1 MSMTWITCARR
12 GSLMRYSHELAP
24 YCAVGDGD
32 SLAVESFHTDY
43 RGAVIEPRSGLRHAA
58 LLCIAVGI
66 AGLGGAAA
74 GRVNGYDCAGAT
86 RRPVG
91 TSGLCKTRR

>member
-1 MSMTWITCARR
+1 MTWITCARR

-43 RGAVIEPRSGLRHAA
+43 RGAVIEPRCGRGAAALTADSRGGMDPDGGSGLRDAA
-58 LLCIAVGI
+58 LLCIVVGV
-66 AGLGGAAA
+66 AGLGGTAA
-74 GRVNGYDCAGAT
+74 GPDR
-86 RRPVG
+86 
-91 TSGLCKTRR
+91 